1 MLWFSQS
8 LILLS
13 LSLTLKSC
21 FSCCI
26 QEKNAIL
33 IFIIEWLLYNFCWCF
48 LFLGKH
54 ATVMPWWE
62 NIAQLYPINHLIMAI
77 KPIVIIAL
85 CWQGVLA
92 NSKVCWQMSWRINSV
107 RLFVF
112 IQVNFKF
119 IQFMKKCFL
128 WCWQL
133 FYYFWKFQLKLWD
146 TRMSWWDWSFTT
158 DSSRQGRYLWSMQ
171 QESFNTEALR
181 ADPDSASCWTTIIGR
196 RRRRLE
202 NLKRYL

>member
-133 FYYFWKFQLKLWD
+133 FIIFENF
-146 TRMSWWDWSFTT
+146 SWSFEIPGWV
-158 DSSRQGRYLWSMQ
+158 DEIEVSQ
-171 QESFNTEALR
+171 QTAAGKEDISDQCSKNHSTQKHSEQIQTQHHVEQQL
-181 ADPDSASCWTTIIGR
+181 
-196 RRRRLE
+196 
-202 NLKRYL
+202 